1 MTRGF
6 VIVAENNAT
15 TDYVKCAEILAR
27 SMKKVM
33 PMCSITLLTDN
44 RTPVRADDF
53 DNILSM
59 TSQPDSGEYK
69 ILNDVQVYAMSPYDE
84 TIKLEA
90 DMILPRSI
98 EHWWD
103 VLGQQD
109 VVISTTI
116 RNFKGEIS
124 DCRVYRRFIDENA
137 LPDVYNAITYFK
149 KSESAEQF
157 FEIVKDVAEN
167 WAEYKAT
174 LKCNPQEEV
183 STDWAY
189 SIASHIV
196 GIEKTTMPTFT
207 EMSMAH
213 MKQFVNG
220 LPSDDWTHTLVY
232 ELLPDV
238 IRVNTYT
245 QNYPFHYH
253 SKAFSA
259 KIESIY
265 V

>member
-15 TDYVKCAEILAR
+15 TDYMKCAEVLAR
-27 SMKKVM
+27 SLKKVM
-33 PMCSITLLTDN
+33 PDCSVTLLSNDKTSY
-44 RTPVRADDF
+44 PF
-53 DNILSM
+53 DHIIELEVIAPSDQYRI
-59 TSQPDSGEYK
+59 S
-69 ILNDVQVYAMSPYDE
+69 NDVQAYTLSPYDE

-124 DCRVYRRFIDENA
+124 DCRVYRRFIDDNA

-149 KSESAEQF
+149 KSDTATQF
-157 FEIVKDVAEN
+157 FEVVKNVAEN
-167 WAEYKAT
+167 WDEFKAI
-174 LKCNPQEEV
+174 LQCNPQEEV

-189 SIASHIV
+189 AIASHIV
-196 GIEKTTMPTFT
+196 GVEKTTMPSFT
-207 EMSMAH
+207 EMGMTH
-213 MKQFVNG
+213 MKQYVNG

-238 IRVNTYT
+238 LRVNTYV

-253 SKAFSA
+253 SKTFSA

>member
-15 TDYVKCAEILAR
+15 TDYVKCAEVLAR

-33 PMCSITLLTDN
+33 PQCSITLLTKDKPYIMN
-44 RTPVRADDF
+44 RDF
-53 DNILSM
+53 DCIVHLAP
-59 TSQPDSGEYK
+59 QEDSGEYK

-84 TIKLEA
+84 TIKIEA
-90 DMILPRSI
+90 DMFIPRSI

-124 DCRVYRRFIDENA
+124 DCRFYRRFIDDNG

-149 KSESAEQF
+149 KSGTAELF
-157 FEIVKDVAEN
+157 FNVVKDVASN
-167 WAEYKAT
+167 WSEYKAT

-189 SIASHIV
+189 AIASHIV
-196 GIEKTTMPTFT
+196 GTEKTTMPTFT
-207 EMSMAH
+207 EMSMTH
-213 MKQFVNG
+213 MKQYVNG
-220 LPSDDWTHTLVY
+220 IPSDDWTHTLVY

-238 IRVNTYT
+238 LRVNTYT
-245 QNYPFHYH
+245 QTYPFHYH

>member
-6 VIVAENNAT
+6 IIVAENNAT
-15 TDYVKCAEILAR
+15 TDYVKCAEVLAR

-33 PMCSITLLTDN
+33 PRCSITLLTDDKPYTMN
-44 RTPVRADDF
+44 RDF
-53 DNILSM
+53 DCIVHLAP
-59 TSQPDSGEYK
+59 QQDSGEYK

-84 TIKLEA
+84 TIKIEA
-90 DMILPRSI
+90 DMVLPRSI
-98 EHWWD
+98 EHWWE

-124 DCRVYRRFIDENA
+124 DCRVYRRFIDDNK

-149 KSESAEQF
+149 KSETAELF
-157 FEIVKDVAEN
+157 FTVVKDVADN

-189 SIASHIV
+189 AIASHLV
-196 GIEKTTMPTFT
+196 GVEKTTMPTFT
-207 EMSMAH
+207 EMSMTH
-213 MKQFVNG
+213 MKQYVNG
-220 LPSDDWTHTLVY
+220 LPSDDWTQTLVY
-232 ELLPDV
+232 ELSDQ
-238 IRVNTYT
+238 IRVNTYP
-245 QNYPFHYH
+245 QSYPFHYH
-253 SKAFSA
+253 SKTFSA
-259 KIESIY
+259 IIERTY

>member
-6 VIVAENNAT
+6 VIVAENTAT
-15 TDYVKCAEILAR
+15 TNYVQCAEALAR

-33 PMCSITLLTDN
+33 PNCSITLLTDHEAKV
-44 RTPVRADDF
+44 RTRDIDA
-53 DNILSM
+53 ILPLRPSVSSD
-59 TSQPDSGEYK
+59 TYK
-69 ILNDVQVYAMSPYDE
+69 ISNDVQAYDLSPYDE

-90 DMILPRSI
+90 DMIITRSI

-124 DCRVYRRFIDENA
+124 DCRVYRRFIDDNG

-149 KSESAEQF
+149 KSATAKQF
-157 FEIVKDVAEN
+157 FEIVKEVAVN
-167 WAEYKAT
+167 WPEFKAT

-189 SIASHIV
+189 SIASHLV
-196 GIEKTTMPTFT
+196 GVEKTTMPSFT
-207 EMSMAH
+207 EMSMIH

-220 LPSDDWTHTLVY
+220 LPSDDWMHTLVY
-232 ELLPDV
+232 EILPDSL
-238 IRVNTYT
+238 RVNTYA

-253 SKAFSA
+253 SKTFCD
-259 KIESIY
+259 KIESTY

>member
-6 VIVAENNAT
+6 VIVAENTAT
-15 TDYVKCAEILAR
+15 TNYIQCAEALAR
-27 SMKKVM
+27 SLKKVM
-33 PMCSITLLTDN
+33 PACSITLLTDHASKV
-44 RTPVRADDF
+44 RTGDIDAVLPLRPSV
-53 DNILSM
+53 
-59 TSQPDSGEYK
+59 TSDPYK
-69 ILNDVQVYAMSPYDE
+69 ISNDVQAYTLSPYDE

-90 DMILPRSI
+90 DMLIPRSI

-124 DCRVYRRFIDENA
+124 DCRVYRRFTDDNG

-149 KSESAEQF
+149 KSDTAEQF
-157 FEIVKDVAEN
+157 FAVVKNVSEN